1 MKVEMTD
8 DLKELYETGQCKRY
22 KDVSRNNLLLTGF
35 ARAIKIMEQV
45 PSIDSLKEISFLH
58 YERLRYQ
65 LSGKSSVRLSNQY
78 VHRLIFTET
87 EDGLQVEL
95 IEIDDTHYGNKQ

>member
-58 YERLRYQ
+58 YVINCPANPLFVCQTNMYTGSFSR
-65 LSGKSSVRLSNQY
+65 
-78 VHRLIFTET
+78 
-87 EDGLQVEL
+87 
-95 IEIDDTHYGNKQ
+95 KQKMDFK

>member
-8 DLKELYETGQCKRY
+8 DLKDLYETGQSKRY
-22 KDVSRNNLLLTGF
+22 KDVSRNRTLLAVF
-35 ARAIKIMEQV
+35 VRAIKIMEQA
-45 PSIDSLKEISFLH
+45 PSSDSLKEFSFLH
-58 YERLRYQ
+58 YEKLCYQ

-78 VHRLIFTET
+78 AHRLIFTET

-95 IEIDDTHYGNKQ
+95 IEIDDTHYGNK